1 MKTESKASENHP
13 KKPAKSP
20 QKIEKL
26 SENQVLKKS
35 SEKSSKSASQK
46 ALPVNQASENHQK
59 FGQKAP
65 MVLPVSGEGNTD
77 NTDNTG
83 TAFNK

>member
-35 SEKSSKSASQK
+35 SKSAPQK
-46 ALPVNQASENHQK
+46 ALPVNQASENHHK

-65 MVLPVSGEGNTD
+65 MALPVSGEGNTD
-77 NTDNTG
+77 NTDNPG